1 VDVTRLD
8 GRWALVTGAA
18 SGIGRETALACA
30 RRGADLALC
39 DLDESGLGETAE
51 LAEKLG
57 REVLTRRVDVA
68 DPAGMRDFADAVHAR
83 IPAVDL
89 LVNNAG
95 VAIAGGMLDTSLED
109 WSWIRGVNLDGVV
122 HGVHYF
128 VPRMAERGSGHV
140 VIVSSVAGYCAVEA
154 LAAYNTTK
162 YAVLGLAEALAD
174 ELRPR
179 GVGVT
184 AICPGLI
191 DTPIT
196 RNARLRGGYDS
207 PAERDR
213 MVEGYRRRG
222 YTPDRVAR
230 AILSAVQRDRV
241 VAPVSP
247 EAWGLYYLKR
257 LAPGLLRWLTARI
270 GERGRRERAAT
281 S

>member
-1 VDVTRLD
+1 MDVKRLD

-30 RRGADLALC
+30 RRGANLALC
-39 DLDESGLGETAE
+39 DLNESGLGETAKA
-51 LAEKLG
+51 AEELG

-68 DPAGMRDFADAVHAR
+68 DADDMRAFAEAVHAR

-109 WSWIRGVNLDGVV
+109 WRWIRGVNLDGVV
-122 HGVHYF
+122 HGVHHF

-140 VIVSSVAGYCAVEA
+140 VIVSSMAGYAALEA

-162 YAVLGLAEALAD
+162 FAVLGLAEALGD

-196 RNARLRGGYDS
+196 RSTRLRGSYDS
-207 PAERDR
+207 DAERER

-222 YTPDRVAR
+222 YPPDRVAR
-230 AILSAVQRDRV
+230 AILSAVQRNRV

-247 EAWGLYYLKR
+247 EAWAFYYLKR
-257 LAPGLLRWLTARI
+257 WTPGLLRWLTAQV
-270 GERGRRERAAT
+270 GERARRERRAT

>member
-1 VDVTRLD
+1 MDVTRLD

-30 RRGADLALC
+30 RRGANLALC
-39 DLDESGLGETAE
+39 DVNESGLGETAK
-51 LAEKLG
+51 LAEELG
-57 REVLTRRVDVA
+57 REVLARRVDVA
-68 DPAGMRDFADAVHAR
+68 DAAEMRDFADAVHAR

-174 ELRPR
+174 ELRPS

-196 RNARLRGGYDS
+196 RNALLRGSYDS
-207 PAERDR
+207 PVERER

-230 AILSAVQRDRV
+230 AILSAVQRNRI

-257 LAPGLLRWLTARI
+257 LTPGLLRWLTARL
-270 GERGRRERAAT
+270 GERGRRERTAT

>member
-1 VDVTRLD
+1 MDVRRLD
-8 GRWALVTGAA
+8 GKWALVTGAA
-18 SGIGRETALACA
+18 SGIGRETALECA
-30 RRGADLALC
+30 RRGANLALC
-39 DLDESGLGETAE
+39 DFDEAGLGETAKIATE
-51 LAEKLG
+51 RG

-68 DPAGMRDFADAVHAR
+68 NADEMAGFAAAVHAR

-95 VAIAGGMLDTSLED
+95 VAIAGGMLATSLED
-109 WSWIRGVNLDGVV
+109 WAWIRGVNLDGVV
-122 HGVHYF
+122 HGVHHF
-128 VPRMAERGSGHV
+128 APRMAERGSGHL
-140 VIVSSVAGYCAVEA
+140 VIVSSMAGYGALA
-154 LAAYNTTK
+154 GLAAYNTTK
-162 YAVLGLAEALAD
+162 FAVLGLAEALAD

-196 RNARLRGGYDS
+196 RNARLRGEFDS
-207 PAERDR
+207 EAQRQQ

-230 AILSAVQRDRV
+230 AILSAVQRGRV

-247 EAWGLYYLKR
+247 EAWAVYYLKR
-257 LAPGLLRWLTARI
+257 LAPGLLRWLTARA
-270 GERGRRERAAT
+270 GERNRRQLGQPG
-281 S
+281 

>member
-1 VDVTRLD
+1 MDVRRLE

-18 SGIGRETALACA
+18 SGIGRETALECA
-30 RRGADLALC
+30 RRGASLALC
-39 DLDESGLGETAE
+39 DLDEPGLEETA
-51 LAEKLG
+51 ASARTLG

-68 DPAGMRDFADAVHAR
+68 SAEEMAAFADAVHER
-83 IPAVDL
+83 TPGVDL

-95 VAIAGGMLDTSLED
+95 VAIGGGMLVTSLED
-109 WSWIRGVNLDGVV
+109 WAWIRGVNLDGVV

-128 VPRMAERGSGHV
+128 APRMVERGAGHV
-140 VIVSSVAGYCAVEA
+140 VIVSSMAGYAAAEG

-162 YAVLGLAEALAD
+162 FAVLGLAEALAD

-196 RNARLRGGYDS
+196 RNVRLRGTWDNET
-207 PAERDR
+207 ERAR
-213 MVEGYRRRG
+213 MVDGYRRRG
-222 YTPDRVAR
+222 YTPDRVAK
-230 AILSAVQRDRV
+230 AILSAVQRNRV

-247 EAWGLYYLKR
+247 EAWTFYYLKR
-257 LAPGLLRWLTARI
+257 LAPGVVRWLTARL
-270 GERGRRERAAT
+270 GARARRERGEQI
-281 S
+281 